1 MKKFYEGYKK
11 FVKGYYNVAFSIE
24 CVMILALVLIVTY
37 DVILRYFVHSS
48 TKWGYD
54 TDGFLYVM
62 ACLLG
67 LGYAESQGKHMSMD
81 VISGKLKGKGHNVM
95 MILHALL
102 GIAYAYILVRY
113 GWDYAYKAFV
123 RGTTASTNWA
133 PKLWPEYMALPVGFL
148 GIGLQYSVE
157 IIDNLIELFG
167 KKSEA

>member
-1 MKKFYEGYKK
+1 MEKIYGGYKK
-11 FVKGYYNVAFSIE
+11 FVRCYYNAAFALA

-37 DVILRYFVHSS
+37 DVVLRYVFHSS

-67 LGYAESQGKHMSMD
+67 LGYAESQNKHMSMD
-81 VISGKLKGKGHNVM
+81 VISGKLHGKADNIM
-95 MILHALL
+95 KIFHAVL

-113 GWDYAYKAFV
+113 GWEYAYKALV
-123 RGTTASTNWA
+123 RGTTASSNWA
-133 PKLWPEYMALPVGFL
+133 PKLWPEYMALPAGFL

-167 KKSEA
+167 KKAEA